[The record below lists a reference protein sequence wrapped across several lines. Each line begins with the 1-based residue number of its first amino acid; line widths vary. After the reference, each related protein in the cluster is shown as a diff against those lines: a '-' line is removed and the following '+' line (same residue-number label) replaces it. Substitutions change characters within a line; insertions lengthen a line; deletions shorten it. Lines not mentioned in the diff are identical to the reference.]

1 MERLYIGYRER
12 IFNFWIYLVVCQ
24 ELIDGF
30 IRCHFDSSFFLLP
43 SCPSCLSLTGRLRER
58 GSFLIR
64 QNLFD
69 RLLGFAEK
77 VFSLGL
83 VVRS

>member
-43 SCPSCLSLTGRLRER
+43 SCLR

>member
-30 IRCHFDSSFFLLP
+30 IRCHFDSSFFL
-43 SCPSCLSLTGRLRER
+43 RVLRA
-58 GSFLIR
+58 F
-64 QNLFD
+64 
-69 RLLGFAEK
+69 
-77 VFSLGL
+77 
-83 VVRS
+83 VVRFLSVKIYLTDY